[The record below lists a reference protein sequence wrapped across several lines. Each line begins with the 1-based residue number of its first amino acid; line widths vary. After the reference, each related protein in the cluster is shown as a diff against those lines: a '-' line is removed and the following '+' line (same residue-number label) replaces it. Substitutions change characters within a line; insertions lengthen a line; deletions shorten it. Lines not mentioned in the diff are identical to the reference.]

1 MVKIVKP
8 TGGKKGKSKV
18 KAAPSMREEIAALR
32 LPDEK
37 SSPSKELFDYSLL
50 IYGKK
55 KIGKTSMMS
64 QPDGV
69 LGLMCEPGAKA
80 QSMFQVSCK
89 NWQELRQYTRL
100 FIKDARYKIGLV
112 DTADYAYAYCLLYV
126 CEKLCIGHPSEEDY
140 GKGWNAVRTEFNS
153 WVSELLHSGKGVVF
167 ISHSKDEE
175 FKTRKNESY
184 NKVGSSMAGQA
195 KDILEG
201 LIDIW
206 ANYDYDG
213 TDRVLI
219 IGGSDEV
226 DAGHRCEGHFLNPDG
241 SSITTIPMGKS
252 PAQSYRNFVAAFNN
266 RLHEIGTG
274 AKKKKGLAIG
284 AKPKR

>member
-1 MVKIVKP
+1 MVKFVKP
-8 TGGKKGKSKV
+8 AGKK
-18 KAAPSMREEIAALR
+18 KAPLKKASLREEMASLK

-37 SSPSKELFDYSLL
+37 SSPSKELFDYSIL

-64 QPDGV
+64 QPEGV
-69 LGLMCEPGAKA
+69 LGFMCEPGAKA
-80 QSMFQVSCK
+80 QEMYQVPCR
-89 NWQELRQYTRL
+89 NWQELRHYTKL
-100 FIKDARYKIGLV
+100 FIKDARFKIGLV
-112 DTADYAYAYCLLYV
+112 DTADYAYAYCLAYV

-153 WVSELLHSGKGVVF
+153 WVTELLHSGKGIVF

-175 FKTRKNESY
+175 FKTRKSETY

-226 DAGHRCEGHFLNPDG
+226 DAGHRCEGHFRFKDG
-241 SSITTIPMGKS
+241 TPITKIPMGKS
-252 PAQSYRNFVAAFNN
+252 PRESFQNFVAAFNN
-266 RLHEIGTG
+266 TLSISGEN
-274 AKKKKGLAIG
+274 KKKRLVIG
-284 AKPKR
+284 AKSKRK

>member
-1 MVKIVKP
+1 MVKIVRP
-8 TGGKKGKSKV
+8 AGKKDKRPAKRTS
-18 KAAPSMREEIAALR
+18 AREELEALR

-37 SSPSKELFDYSLL
+37 SSPSKELFDYSIL

-64 QPDGV
+64 QPEGV

-80 QSMFQVSCK
+80 QEMYQVSCR
-89 NWQELRQYTRL
+89 NWSELRHYTRL
-100 FIKDARYKIGLV
+100 FIKDARYRIGLV
-112 DTADYAYAYCLLYV
+112 DTADYAYAYCMAHV
-126 CEKLCIGHPSEEDY
+126 CSQLCINHPSEEDY

-167 ISHSKDEE
+167 ISHSKDDE
-175 FKTRKNESY
+175 FKTRKSETY
-184 NKVGSSMAGQA
+184 HKVGSSMPGQA

-226 DAGHRCEGHFLNPDG
+226 DAGHRCEGHFKNAEGGP
-241 SSITTIPMGKS
+241 ITRIPMGRS
-252 PAQSYRNFVAAFNN
+252 PKESFENFVAAFNN
-266 RLHEIGTG
+266 SLQREKILKTG
-274 AKKKKGLAIG
+274 AKGLKLKRRKK
-284 AKPKR
+284 